1 MAKYDPIFKEF
12 LDKIGP
18 TLLSSLFNIEATN
31 TKLLN
36 LEIPV
41 IEERYV
47 DFLAQV
53 NINGLEQIIH
63 LEFQA
68 ANHPTMYLRML
79 DYFVHIKKK
88 YPDFLVQQAI
98 IYHGEQLLSMQ
109 ESFDNE
115 TELSILTYQFRIIDL
130 KEHPS
135 NEFIN
140 FEEPELLILALLMKT
155 ESTSKTFQ
163 VVLEKLVSLVPANEL
178 NNHLAIIEILIQ
190 SRKDLP
196 KIFKKKVKEMG
207 LEYNIKKTE
216 SYKIGMEAGV
226 ENTLKMNIIN
236 IIKERFNEDLEAV
249 ENKISE
255 LTDSKILNELHIKAV
270 TIESVQKF
278 LDLL

>member
-1 MAKYDPIFKEF
+1 
-12 LDKIGP
+12 
-18 TLLSSLFNIEATN
+18 
-31 TKLLN
+31 
-36 LEIPV
+36 
-41 IEERYV
+41 
-47 DFLAQV
+47 
-53 NINGLEQIIH
+53 
-63 LEFQA
+63 
-68 ANHPTMYLRML
+68 
-79 DYFVHIKKK
+79 
-88 YPDFLVQQAI
+88 
-98 IYHGEQLLSMQ
+98 MQ

-196 KIFKKKVKEMG
+196 KIFKEKVKEMG

-226 ENTLKMNIIN
+226 ENTLKNVIIN
-236 IIKERFNEDLEAV
+236 TLKERFSEDLEAV
-249 ENKISE
+249 EKKISE
-255 LTDSKILNELHIKAV
+255 LTDSNFLNELQIKAV